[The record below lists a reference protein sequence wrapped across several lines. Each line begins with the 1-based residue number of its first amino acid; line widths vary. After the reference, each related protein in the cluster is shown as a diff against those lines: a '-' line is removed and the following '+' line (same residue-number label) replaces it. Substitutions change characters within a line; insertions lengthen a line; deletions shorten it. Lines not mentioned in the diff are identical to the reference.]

1 VIDIV
6 TDPSLQFA
14 QELALWRGPKAEETP
29 QAQAVHRLAAAHAV
43 AAQARLT
50 PHAAAVPAWL
60 DRLIAAACS
69 APLPPD
75 LIGAFDGL
83 ELSVSDAA
91 PLWHSFLSL
100 RALAE
105 PAASL
110 MLRDSDSRLDLDP
123 ASRLNRYGCG
133 PLPQTDI
140 VSFSSST
147 ATSISPDGLRAA
159 ELLRQR
165 WIAAG
170 CDAPFAAAEIKRD
183 ILAAM
188 GLADVNGLVPV
199 LASSGTTATLL
210 ATHIGL
216 RGNEPVQVLLLGPEE
231 TGSGV
236 PHVAAVRHPA
246 PRSPTGAVVV
256 EGQSI
261 RGMPGDRLQVEGVPI
276 RDADGLP
283 LASAVVAEGLTARIE
298 AAHAA
303 GRRVV
308 LHVLEG
314 SKTGLVTPGLDAV
327 LALRQRF
334 PHGLDVIVDACQM
347 RARPADLRR
356 YLDAGCLVVATGSKF
371 MAGPAFC
378 GLLLIPAA
386 LSDAVPVLPEG
397 LADYSWRGDW
407 PDDWERVC
415 AVLPRSANPGL
426 LLRWRAALVE
436 MTTFSQLAPDAT
448 ADALTRFAQAL
459 RDSIGDCEDL
469 RLRPGNPAGSS
480 IHTLAVAAPGG
491 GWMDMAALR
500 VVYTELARNRCLIGQ
515 PVACAPGHAGLRIS
529 ASAPLIRAMVQGH
542 DPKPELQMVID
553 KLRMIVSRLPV
564 LA

>member
-6 TDPSLQFA
+6 TDPALQFA
-14 QELALWRGPKAEETP
+14 QELALWRGPKAKETP
-29 QAQAVHRLAAAHAV
+29 QTQAAHRLAAAHAI
-43 AAQARLT
+43 AAQARLV
-50 PHAAAVPAWL
+50 PGAAAVPDWL
-60 DRLIAAACS
+60 HRLIDAARS
-69 APLPPD
+69 EQMPPD
-75 LIGAFDGL
+75 LTAAFAGL
-83 ELSVSDAA
+83 DLTDSDVPAI
-91 PLWHSFLSL
+91 WQSFLRL
-100 RALAE
+100 RPLAE

-123 ASRLNRYGCG
+123 VSGLNRYGCG
-133 PLPQTDI
+133 PLPQSEL

-147 ATSISPDGLRAA
+147 ATTISPDGLRAA

-165 WIAAG
+165 LISAA
-170 CDAPFAAAEIKRD
+170 CDASLAAAEIKRD

-188 GLADVNGLVPV
+188 GLNDLAGLVPV

-216 RGNEPVQVLLLGPEE
+216 RGDGPVQVLLLGPEE

-256 EGQSI
+256 EGQPI
-261 RGMPGDRLQVEGVPI
+261 RGMPSDRLQVEGVPI

-283 LASAVVAEGLTARIE
+283 LTSAVVAEGLAVRIETAR
-298 AAHAA
+298 AA
-303 GRRVV
+303 GKRVV

-314 SKTGLVTPGLDAV
+314 SKTGLVTPGLKAV

-334 PHGLDVIVDACQM
+334 PQGLDVIVDACQM
-347 RARPADLRR
+347 RARPSDLRR

-386 LSDAVPVLPEG
+386 LAEAVPPLPEG

-407 PDDWERVC
+407 PEDWERVC
-415 AVLPRSANPGL
+415 ATLPRSANPGL

-436 MTTFSQLAPDAT
+436 MTAFAQLAPEAI
-448 ADALTRFAQAL
+448 ADALSRFAQAL
-459 RDSIGDCEDL
+459 RDAIGEDGDL
-469 RLRPGNPAGSS
+469 RLLPGNPAGGS
-480 IHTLAVAAPGG
+480 IHTLAVAAPAG

-529 ASAPLIRAMVQGH
+529 ASAPLIRAMVHGH
-542 DPKPELQMVID
+542 GPEAELRMVIG
-553 KLRMIVSRLPV
+553 KVRAIVRELV
-564 LA
+564 GV